1 MSKYS
6 AILLTVYGQ
15 AMITESASQKK
26 PLIFTRIEL
35 GDGALEENESFV
47 EFTKLKNSRLSM
59 NINSITRE
67 ANATCTIIAAVDNSE
82 VEQGFFT
89 REIGIFAKVGN
100 DGDESLFAYT
110 NAGNYADYTPDKTST
125 LDEKQIA
132 INLAVGNATSVT
144 AVIGSAQYATL
155 KNLQDHN
162 KDETAH
168 ENLIRVKSMS
178 TTDDGI
184 NYVTQDNQSHSLGL
198 WSTLKA
204 VLTGTT
210 AGNGNKN
217 TLFQQLDAI
226 AGMVKKITGGANWY
240 DNPAASIQQLVSM
253 VNNVSAISEYDVD
266 DPNAWWVKLRGDPG
280 LIIQGINDTSG
291 WAGGNAKKKEMSFP
305 ITFPNANLI
314 TVLSETSGK
323 IQATSG
329 LIEGSNLMGTTTE
342 STTIIC
348 QWTGGDI
355 SSPLSILAVGY

>member
-47 EFTKLKNSRLSM
+47 EFTKLKDSRLSM

-184 NYVTQDNQSHSLGL
+184 NYVTQDNQSHSLNL
-198 WSTLKA
+198 WNTLKQA
-204 VLTGTT
+204 LTGAT
-210 AGNGNKN
+210 AANGDKN
-217 TLFQQLDAI
+217 TLAQQLDAI
-226 AGMVKKITGGANWY
+226 AGMIKKITGGAGWY

-253 VNNVSAISEYDVD
+253 VNSVSAISEYDVD
-266 DPNAWWVKLRGDPG
+266 DPNAWWVKLRGEPG
-280 LIIQGINDTSG
+280 LIIQGGAFYESQSATDYRHLPIAWPHLRLKGFGTGIPYHTADTADYSAPWCVFVTDTAFTIG
-291 WAGGNAKKKEMSFP
+291 AG
-305 ITFPNANLI
+305 
-314 TVLSETSGK
+314 
-323 IQATSG
+323 Q
-329 LIEGSNLMGTTTE
+329 SNYK
-342 STTIIC
+342 
-348 QWTGGDI
+348 GDAYM
-355 SSPLSILAVGY
+355 PLVCFGY